1 MWLRLPLRSL
11 LRNRRRTTLSIAII
25 ALGTAISFFVGGFF
39 ANSTRSI
46 QESTVQEFGSL
57 QIAAQSLWDD
67 SAEGYEYLL
76 SQQDLAQVEAIL
88 DQEDAVVSRSPQL
101 SFSGLVASGNA
112 TKVVR
117 ATALVPGN
125 RTLDVNDL
133 VVKGRGLEPTDTA
146 AVLVGRSFAEQL
158 QLRPGDVITLTVT
171 TVDGA
176 FNASPLEIAGIYRFT
191 SSQVESQ
198 QIYLPLQ
205 FGQLLLN
212 TDGIGRLVVMLD
224 DLDAT
229 QPARARIQNALDE
242 ASLSLEVKTW
252 DELSPFYEQLTGF
265 FNALFGVVTLAVSV
279 LVFFIILQVLT
290 MSFLERTREVGTI
303 RALGTKR
310 GEVFRLFFA
319 ESFWLAL
326 LGSSTGVA
334 FGLVLGLAFN
344 AVGIEWLPPGT
355 VEPVALGIRL
365 TVETA
370 WLPFVVSVVATMLS
384 AIFPSVQSAR
394 LRVVDALRVT

>member
-11 LRNRRRTTLSIAII
+11 LRNRRRTALSITII

-39 ANSTRSI
+39 ADATRSI
-46 QESTVQEFGSL
+46 QETTVQEFGTL
-57 QIAAQSLWDD
+57 QIAAKSLWDD

-88 DQEDAVVSRSPQL
+88 EQEDAVVSRSPQL
-101 SFSGLVASGNA
+101 SFSGLVAAGNA

-125 RTLDVNDL
+125 KTLGLNDL
-133 VVKGRGLEPTDTA
+133 VVGGRGLEPTDVA

-158 QLRPGDVITLTVT
+158 QLRPGNTITITVT

-205 FGQLLLN
+205 FGQRLLN
-212 TDGIGRLVVMLD
+212 TDGVGRLVVMLD

-229 QPARARIQNALDE
+229 QLARARIQAGLDVTT
-242 ASLSLEVKTW
+242 SGLEVKTW
-252 DELSPFYEQLTGF
+252 EELSPFYEQLAGF

-319 ESFWLAL
+319 ESIWLAL
-326 LGSSTGVA
+326 LGSGTGIA

-344 AVGIEWLPPGT
+344 AVGIEWQPPGT
-355 VEPVALGIRL
+355 VEPVVLGIRL
-365 TVETA
+365 TVQTA
-370 WLPFVVSVVATMLS
+370 WLPFVVSVFATLLS
-384 AIFPSVQSAR
+384 AIFPSIQSAR

>member
-1 MWLRLPLRSL
+1 MHRLKSL
-11 LRNRRRTTLSIAII
+11 
-25 ALGTAISFFVGGFF
+25 
-39 ANSTRSI
+39 
-46 QESTVQEFGSL
+46 
-57 QIAAQSLWDD
+57 
-67 SAEGYEYLL
+67 
-76 SQQDLAQVEAIL
+76 
-88 DQEDAVVSRSPQL
+88 
-101 SFSGLVASGNA
+101 
-112 TKVVR
+112 
-117 ATALVPGN
+117 ALVP
-125 RTLDVNDL
+125 LL
-133 VVKGRGLEPTDTA
+133 LAIA

-171 TVDGA
+171 TVAGA

-191 SSQVESQ
+191 SSQVEGQ

-205 FGQLLLN
+205 FGQRLLN
-212 TDGIGRLVVMLD
+212 TDGVGRLVVMLD

-229 QPARARIQNALDE
+229 QPARARIQAGLDVTT
-242 ASLSLEVKTW
+242 SGLEVKTW

-319 ESFWLAL
+319 ESIWLAL
-326 LGSSTGVA
+326 LGSGTGVA

-344 AVGIEWLPPGT
+344 AVGIEWQPPGT
-355 VEPVALGIRL
+355 VEPVVLGIRL
-365 TVETA
+365 TVQTA
-370 WLPFVVSVVATMLS
+370 WLPFVVSVFATLLS
-384 AIFPSVQSAR
+384 AVFPSIQSAR
-394 LRVVDALRVT
+394 LRVVDALRVA

>member
-1 MWLRLPLRSL
+1 MWLQLPLRSL
-11 LRNRRRTTLSIAII
+11 LRNRRRTVLSIAII

-39 ANSTRSI
+39 ADSTRSI
-46 QESTVQEFGSL
+46 QETTVQEFGSL
-57 QIAAQSLWDD
+57 QIAATSLWEDT
-67 SAEGYEYLL
+67 AEGYDYLL
-76 SQQDLAQVEAIL
+76 SKQVVGQVETIL
-88 DQEDAVVSRSPQL
+88 DREQTVVNRSPQL
-101 SFSGLVASGNA
+101 SFSGLVAAGNA
-112 TKVVR
+112 TRVVR
-117 ATALVPGN
+117 ATALVPEN
-125 RTLDVNDL
+125 KTLDVNDL
-133 VVKGRGLEPTDTA
+133 VVDGRGLEPTDTA

-158 QLRPGDVITLTVT
+158 QLGPGDVITLTVT

-176 FNASPLEIAGIYRFT
+176 FNASPLKIAGIYRFT

-212 TDGIGRLVVMLD
+212 TGGVDRLVVMLD
-224 DLDAT
+224 ALDAT
-229 QPARARIQNALDE
+229 RPARARIQQALVE
-242 ASLSLEVKTW
+242 ASLDLEVRTW
-252 DELSPFYEQLTGF
+252 DELSPFYGQLTGF

-319 ESFWLAL
+319 ESLWLAI
-326 LGSSTGVA
+326 LGSGTGVA
-334 FGLVLGLAFN
+334 FGVVLGLAFN

-355 VEPVALGIRL
+355 VEPAKLGIQL
-365 TVETA
+365 TMQTA
-370 WLPFVVSVVATMLS
+370 LLPFVVSVIATVLS
-384 AIFPSVQSAR
+384 AIFPSIQSAR